1 MRNRKLLGKETFLAF
16 IDYKKAFDTVER
28 NLLFFK
34 LAQIGVSGRMYNAIS
49 KLYANPKSRVI
60 LNEFET
66 EYFDCPIGVKQ
77 GDCLSPTLFAIFIND
92 LAIEIKESKI
102 GVNLNADGM
111 PHSEYI
117 FNILLYADDIVCL
130 AENEND
136 LQSILFIIETW
147 CKKWRLEINLTK
159 TNILHIR
166 SSRKVQSKFTFLFDM
181 RPVPYCS
188 YYKYLGVNINEF
200 LDFKFTI
207 SMHSD
212 SAGRALRSIIT
223 KMIKNG
229 GFPYKVYSMLYD
241 ACVTSV
247 ADYSAPVT
255 GYLQYDSSLQLHL
268 RAIRA
273 YLGVPRNA
281 CNPGVLSEVDLLLP
295 RYRTNIAMIRQ
306 YHRMLSMDDTRLTK
320 QIFLWDRDLNIRNIV
335 TSRSGEVRVCH
346 SPLFVSD

>member
-1 MRNRKLLGKETFLAF
+1 
-16 IDYKKAFDTVER
+16 
-28 NLLFFK
+28 
-34 LAQIGVSGRMYNAIS
+34 
-49 KLYANPKSRVI
+49 
-60 LNEFET
+60 
-66 EYFDCPIGVKQ
+66 
-77 GDCLSPTLFAIFIND
+77 
-92 LAIEIKESKI
+92 
-102 GVNLNADGM
+102 
-111 PHSEYI
+111 
-117 FNILLYADDIVCL
+117 
-130 AENEND
+130 
-136 LQSILFIIETW
+136 
-147 CKKWRLEINLTK
+147 
-159 TNILHIR
+159 
-166 SSRKVQSKFTFLFDM
+166 
-181 RPVPYCS
+181 
-188 YYKYLGVNINEF
+188 
-200 LDFKFTI
+200 
-207 SMHSD
+207 MHSD

-320 QIFLWDRDLNIRNIV
+320 QIFLWDRDLNRRNIV
-335 TSRSGEVRVCH
+335 TSWSGEVRGVFQL
-346 SPLFVSD
+346 SNAIDTYDSSSLFDIKLFVADMRKSLTSLQNDYLQAECSEKPKLRTFM